1 MSESAVRQKVGEVF
15 PELLKG
21 LGLLEGRFPVNA
33 VAERVVRAAMAQP
46 DVVGARLWRADR
58 GTAEIWAQ
66 SGTLPVWNPE
76 KTKTEAASDSAKHPS
91 LWAVALGSD
100 EFRIRILELRGAAC
114 LPDTVRGELEP

>member
-76 KTKTEAASDSAKHPS
+76 KTKTEAASDSAKDPPLS
-91 LWAVALGSD
+91 ARALGSD
-100 EFRIRILELRGAAC
+100 EFPIPVLQVPPPA
-114 LPDTVRGELEP
+114 